1 MRFGHL
7 DLNLLVALDALL
19 TERSI
24 TLAGQQLHLSQ
35 SAVSAA
41 LGRLRDYFGDELLV
55 QAGRRM
61 VPTAVGAELAGP
73 VRKILLEIQSTVAT
87 RPAFDAASSDRRF
100 SLMMSDYVALVLM
113 VDVVQQVAQLAP
125 GISFELIHNNV
136 LAPADHLDHAD
147 IDLLIMPA
155 ETVSG
160 GHSKERLF
168 VDDYVCVAWN
178 ENSDVGN
185 ELSLEGY
192 LKAGHVILQWSRGR
206 TPNIDEFVLSKMG
219 LERRIEVIAM
229 NFGMLP
235 NFVVGTRRLATVQ
248 RRLAEYYVKTMPLKI
263 LEAPLDLPVLDESVH
278 WNAAFDQ
285 DPACKWLRKIL
296 KDVAHG
302 LTPAASI
309 EQLSQPGIPGS
320 WPREPAVGRK

>member
-73 VRKILLEIQSTVAT
+73 VRKILIEIQATVAT
-87 RPAFDAASSDRRF
+87 RPAFDPASSDRRF

-113 VDVVQQVAQLAP
+113 VDVVERVAQLAP

-136 LAPADHLDHAD
+136 LAPVEHLDHAD
-147 IDLLIMPA
+147 IDLLIMPSDM
-155 ETVSG
+155 VPG
-160 GHSKERLF
+160 GHSRESLF
-168 VDDYVCVAWN
+168 VDDYVCIAWA
-178 ENSDVGN
+178 ENSDVGD
-185 ELSLEGY
+185 EVSLEAY

-206 TPNIDEFVLSKMG
+206 TPNLDEFVLSKMG
-219 LERRIEVIAM
+219 FARRIEVIAM

-248 RRLAEYYVKTMPLKI
+248 RRLAALYVKTMPLKI
-263 LEAPLDLPVLDESVH
+263 LDAPLDLPVLDETVW

-296 KDVAHG
+296 RDVAKD
-302 LTPAASI
+302 LAPAASI
-309 EQLSQPGIPGS
+309 RRRP
-320 WPREPAVGRK
+320 

>member
-61 VPTAVGAELAGP
+61 VPTAVGAELAEP
-73 VRKILLEIQSTVAT
+73 VRKILLEIQATVAT
-87 RPAFDAASSDRRF
+87 RPAFDPAASDRRF

-113 VDVVQQVAQLAP
+113 VDVVERVAKLAP

-136 LAPADHLDHAD
+136 MAPGDHLDHAD
-147 IDLLIMPA
+147 IDLLIMLADVVP
-155 ETVSG
+155 G
-160 GHSKERLF
+160 GHPKERLF
-168 VDDYVCVAWN
+168 VDDYVCIAWTGN
-178 ENSDVGN
+178 KEIGN
-185 ELSLEGY
+185 ELSLEDY
-192 LKAGHVILQWSRGR
+192 LTAGHVILQWSRGR
-206 TPNIDEFVLSKMG
+206 ALNLDEFVLSKMG

-235 NFVVGTRRLATVQ
+235 NFVVGTHRLATVQ
-248 RRLAEYYVKTMPLKI
+248 RRLAQYYIKTMPLKI

-278 WNAAFDQ
+278 WNAAFVQ
-285 DPACKWLRKIL
+285 DPACRWLRQIL
-296 KDVAHG
+296 REVSTDVAP
-302 LTPAASI
+302 PAAAKRP
-309 EQLSQPGIPGS
+309 LKP
-320 WPREPAVGRK
+320 PANKRARRSASGAS

>member
-61 VPTAVGAELAGP
+61 VPTAVGADLAGP
-73 VRKILLEIQSTVAT
+73 VRRILLEIQATVAT
-87 RPAFDAASSDRRF
+87 RPAFDPASSDRRF

-113 VDVVQQVAQLAP
+113 VDVVQRVAQIAP
-125 GISFELIHNNV
+125 GISFELLQNNV
-136 LAPADHLDHAD
+136 HAPAEHLDHAD

-155 ETVSG
+155 EMVPG
-160 GHSKERLF
+160 GHSRESLF
-168 VDDYVCVAWN
+168 VDDYACIAWA
-178 ENSDVGN
+178 ENSDVGD
-185 ELSLEGY
+185 ELSLETY

-206 TPNIDEFVLSKMG
+206 TPNLDEFVLSKMG
-219 LERRIEVIAM
+219 FERRIEVIAM

-248 RRLAEYYVKTMPLKI
+248 RRLAAQYIKTMPLKI
-263 LEAPLDLPVLDESVH
+263 LDAPFNVPVLDESAH

-296 KDVAHG
+296 RDVAKD
-302 LTPAASI
+302 LAPAASI
-309 EQLSQPGIPGS
+309 
-320 WPREPAVGRK
+320 PRCP

>member
-24 TLAGQQLHLSQ
+24 TVAGQQLHLSQ

-73 VRKILLEIQSTVAT
+73 VRKILLEIQATVAT
-87 RPAFDAASSDRRF
+87 RPAFDPASSDRRF
-100 SLMMSDYVALVLM
+100 ALMMSDYVALVLM
-113 VDVVQQVAQLAP
+113 VDVVRRVAELAP

-136 LAPADHLDHAD
+136 LAPAEHLDHAD
-147 IDLLIMPA
+147 IDLLIMPVD
-155 ETVSG
+155 TVPE

-168 VDDYVCVAWN
+168 VDDYVCVAWS
-178 ENSDVGN
+178 ENSEVG
-185 ELSLEGY
+185 EVLSLEQY

-235 NFVVGTRRLATVQ
+235 NFVVGTRRIATVQ
-248 RRLAEYYVKTMPLKI
+248 RRLAEYYVQTMPLKI
-263 LEAPLDLPVLDESVH
+263 LELPLDLPVLDESVH
-278 WNAAFDQ
+278 WNEAFDQ

-296 KDVAHG
+296 RDVAKDI
-302 LTPAASI
+302 A
-309 EQLSQPGIPGS
+309 
-320 WPREPAVGRK
+320 PAVSIGHLGNSETLSPH

>member
-24 TLAGQQLHLSQ
+24 TLAGQHLHLSQ

-61 VPTAVGAELAGP
+61 VPTAVGADLAGP
-73 VRKILLEIQSTVAT
+73 VRKILLEIQATVAT
-87 RPAFDAASSDRRF
+87 RPAFDPASSDRRF
-100 SLMMSDYVALVLM
+100 ALMMSDYVALVLM
-113 VDVVQQVAQLAP
+113 VDVVRRVAKLAP
-125 GISFELIHNNV
+125 GISFELVHNNV
-136 LAPADHLDHAD
+136 LAPAEHLDHAD

-155 ETVSG
+155 DTVSG
-160 GHSKERLF
+160 GHSKEGLF
-168 VDDYVCVAWN
+168 VDDYVCVAWA
-178 ENSDVGN
+178 ENSDVGD
-185 ELSLEGY
+185 ELNLETY
-192 LKAGHVILQWSRGR
+192 LNAGHVILQWSRGR
-206 TPNIDEFVLSKMG
+206 TPNLDEFVLSKMG
-219 LERRIEVIAM
+219 LKRRIEVIAM

-248 RRLAEYYVKTMPLKI
+248 RRLAEHYIKTMPLKI

-278 WNAAFDQ
+278 WNSAFDQ
-285 DPACKWLRKIL
+285 DPACKWLRKVL
-296 KDVAHG
+296 RDVAKEVAP
-302 LTPAASI
+302 TASI
-309 EQLSQPGIPGS
+309 DRLHNPESAS
-320 WPREPAVGRK
+320 SH

>member
-61 VPTAVGAELAGP
+61 VPTAVGAELANP
-73 VRKILLEIQSTVAT
+73 VRKILLEIQATIAT
-87 RPAFDAASSDRRF
+87 RPAFDPASSDRRF
-100 SLMMSDYVALVLM
+100 SMMMSDYVALVLM
-113 VDVVQQVAQLAP
+113 VDVVRRVAELAP

-136 LAPADHLDHAD
+136 GLPWEHLDHAD
-147 IDLLIMPA
+147 IDLLIMPSD
-155 ETVSG
+155 VVPG

-168 VDDYVCVAWN
+168 VDDYVCVAWDG
-178 ENSDVGN
+178 NSEFRDG
-185 ELSLEGY
+185 LTLEGY

-206 TPNIDEFVLSKMG
+206 TPNLDEFVLSKMG

-229 NFGMLP
+229 NFSMLP
-235 NFVVGTRRLATVQ
+235 SFVVGTPRLATVQ
-248 RRLAEYYVKTMPLKI
+248 RRMAEYYVKTMPLKI
-263 LEAPLDLPVLDESVH
+263 LEVPMDLPVLDESVH

-285 DPACKWLRKIL
+285 DPACKWLRRIL
-296 KDVAHG
+296 HEVAKDLA
-302 LTPAASI
+302 PAALLKT
-309 EQLSQPGIPGS
+309 EGKQ
-320 WPREPAVGRK
+320 KD

>member
-24 TLAGQQLHLSQ
+24 TLAGQQLNLSQ

-61 VPTAVGAELAGP
+61 VPTALGVELAAP
-73 VRKILLEIQSTVAT
+73 VRKILIEIQATVAT
-87 RPAFDAASSDRRF
+87 RPAFDPASSERRF
-100 SLMMSDYVALVLM
+100 ALMMSDYVALVLM
-113 VDVVQQVAQLAP
+113 VDVVQRVAALAP
-125 GISFELIHNNV
+125 GMSFELLHNNV
-136 LAPADHLDHAD
+136 LSPAEHLDHAD
-147 IDLLIMPA
+147 IDLLIMPSD
-155 ETVSG
+155 TVSG
-160 GHSKERLF
+160 GHSKETLF
-168 VDDYVCVAWN
+168 VDDYVCVAWTGN
-178 ENSDVGN
+178 PSVGD
-185 ELSLEGY
+185 ELTLEDY

-206 TPNIDEFVLSKMG
+206 TPNLDEFVLNKLG
-219 LERRIEVIAM
+219 LERRVEVIAM

-248 RRLAEYYVKTMPLKI
+248 RRLAEYYKKTMPLKI
-263 LEAPLDLPVLDESVH
+263 VAAPLHLPVLDESVH

-285 DPACKWLRKIL
+285 DPACQWLRKIL
-296 KDVAHG
+296 RDVAKEIG
-302 LTPAASI
+302 
-309 EQLSQPGIPGS
+309 
-320 WPREPAVGRK
+320 PRHRSDD

>member
-24 TLAGQQLHLSQ
+24 TLAGQQLNLSQ

-41 LGRLRDYFGDELLV
+41 LGRLREYFGDELLV

-61 VPTAVGAELAGP
+61 VPTAVGSELAAP
-73 VRKILLEIQSTVAT
+73 VRKVLLEIQATIAT
-87 RPAFDAASSDRRF
+87 RPAFNAASSDRRF

-113 VDVVQQVAQLAP
+113 VDVVQRVAELAP

-136 LAPADHLDHAD
+136 LAPGDHLVHAD

-155 ETVSG
+155 ETVPG
-160 GHSKERLF
+160 GHSKEKLF
-168 VDDYVCVAWN
+168 VDDYVCVAWA
-178 ENSDVGN
+178 ENPEIGN
-185 ELSLEGY
+185 ELSLEHY
-192 LKAGHVILQWSRGR
+192 LKSGHVILQWSRGR
-206 TPNIDEFVLSKMG
+206 TPNLDEYVLSKMG

-235 NFVVGTRRLATVQ
+235 NFVVGTHRLATVQ
-248 RRLAEYYVKTMPLKI
+248 RRLAEHYVKTMPLRI

-296 KDVAHG
+296 SDVAKDLAPQHSSANSVN
-302 LTPAASI
+302 L
-309 EQLSQPGIPGS
+309 QN
-320 WPREPAVGRK
+320 

>member
-41 LGRLRDYFGDELLV
+41 LGRLREYFGDELLV

-61 VPTAVGAELAGP
+61 VPTAVGAELAEP

-87 RPAFDAASSDRRF
+87 RPAFDPASSERRF

-113 VDVVQQVAQLAP
+113 VEVVERVAKLAP

-136 LAPADHLDHAD
+136 MIPSDHLDHAD

-155 ETVSG
+155 DVVPA
-160 GHSKERLF
+160 GHPRESLF
-168 VDDYVCVAWN
+168 VDDYVCIAWTGN
-178 ENSDVGN
+178 KEIGN
-185 ELSLEGY
+185 ELRLEDY

-206 TPNIDEFVLSKMG
+206 ALNLDEFVLSKMG

-248 RRLAEYYVKTMPLKI
+248 RRLAQYYIKTMPLKI

-278 WNAAFDQ
+278 WNAAFDR
-285 DPACKWLRKIL
+285 DPACRWLRQIL
-296 KDVAHG
+296 REVSIDVAP
-302 LTPAASI
+302 PAAS
-309 EQLSQPGIPGS
+309 ERPSKP
-320 WPREPAVGRK
+320 PAKKRTRG

>member
-24 TLAGQQLHLSQ
+24 TLAGQQLNLSQ

-61 VPTAVGAELAGP
+61 VPTALGVELAAP
-73 VRKILLEIQSTVAT
+73 VRKILIEIQATVAT
-87 RPAFDAASSDRRF
+87 RPAFDPASSERRF
-100 SLMMSDYVALVLM
+100 ALMMSDYVALVLM
-113 VDVVQQVAQLAP
+113 VDVVQRVAALAP
-125 GISFELIHNNV
+125 GMSFELLHNNV
-136 LAPADHLDHAD
+136 LSPAEHLDHAD
-147 IDLLIMPA
+147 IDLLIMPSD
-155 ETVSG
+155 TVSG
-160 GHSKERLF
+160 GHSKETLF
-168 VDDYVCVAWN
+168 VDDYVCVAWT
-178 ENSDVGN
+178 GN
-185 ELSLEGY
+185 PSIGDELTLEDY

-206 TPNIDEFVLSKMG
+206 TPNLDEFVLSKLG
-219 LERRIEVIAM
+219 LERRVEVIAM

-248 RRLAEYYVKTMPLKI
+248 RRLAEYYKKTMPLKI
-263 LEAPLDLPVLDESVH
+263 VAAPLDLPVLDESVH

-296 KDVAHG
+296 RDVAKE
-302 LTPAASI
+302 I
-309 EQLSQPGIPGS
+309 D
-320 WPREPAVGRK
+320 PRHQSAD

>member
-73 VRKILLEIQSTVAT
+73 VRKILLEIQATVAT
-87 RPAFDAASSDRRF
+87 RPAFDPASSDRRF
-100 SLMMSDYVALVLM
+100 SLMMSDYVALVL
-113 VDVVQQVAQLAP
+113 VDVVQHVAELAS

-136 LAPADHLDHAD
+136 VAPGDHLDHAD
-147 IDLLIMPA
+147 VDLLIMPSA
-155 ETVSG
+155 TSCPG
-160 GHSKERLF
+160 GHPKERLF
-168 VDDYVCVAWN
+168 VDDYVCIAWTGN
-178 ENSDVGN
+178 RAVGN
-185 ELSLEGY
+185 ELSLEDY

-206 TPNIDEFVLSKMG
+206 ALNLDEFVLSKWDWS
-219 LERRIEVIAM
+219 
-229 NFGMLP
+229 
-235 NFVVGTRRLATVQ
+235 
-248 RRLAEYYVKTMPLKI
+248 AESK
-263 LEAPLDLPVLDESVH
+263 
-278 WNAAFDQ
+278 
-285 DPACKWLRKIL
+285 
-296 KDVAHG
+296 
-302 LTPAASI
+302 
-309 EQLSQPGIPGS
+309 
-320 WPREPAVGRK
+320 

>member
-61 VPTAVGAELAGP
+61 VPTAVGAELADP
-73 VRKILLEIQSTVAT
+73 VRKILLEIQATIAT
-87 RPAFDAASSDRRF
+87 RPAFDPMSSDRRF

-113 VDVVQQVAQLAP
+113 VDVVRRVAELAP
-125 GISFELIHNNV
+125 GMSFELIHNNV
-136 LAPADHLDHAD
+136 ASPWEHLDHAD
-147 IDLLIMPA
+147 IDLLIMPSD
-155 ETVSG
+155 VVPG
-160 GHSKERLF
+160 GHSKERLY
-168 VDDYVCVAWN
+168 VDDYVCVAWDG
-178 ENSDVGN
+178 NSEFRDG
-185 ELSLEGY
+185 LTLESY
-192 LKAGHVILQWSRGR
+192 LKAGHVVLQWSRGR
-206 TPNIDEFVLSKMG
+206 TPSLDEFVLSKMG

-229 NFGMLP
+229 NFSMLP
-235 NFVVGTRRLATVQ
+235 SFVVGTPRLATVQ
-248 RRLAEYYVKTMPLKI
+248 RRMAEYYVKTMPLRI
-263 LEAPLDLPVLDESVH
+263 LEVPLDLPVLDESVH

-285 DPACKWLRKIL
+285 DPACKWLRRIL
-296 KDVAHG
+296 HEVAKE
-302 LTPAASI
+302 LAPAAVLKTEG
-309 EQLSQPGIPGS
+309 EQ
-320 WPREPAVGRK
+320 RD

>member
-24 TLAGQQLHLSQ
+24 TLAGQQLNLSQ

-61 VPTAVGAELAGP
+61 VPTALGVELAAP
-73 VRKILLEIQSTVAT
+73 VRKILIEIQATVAT
-87 RPAFDAASSDRRF
+87 RPAFDPASSDRRF
-100 SLMMSDYVALVLM
+100 ALMMSDYVALVLM
-113 VDVVQQVAQLAP
+113 VDVVQRVAALAP
-125 GISFELIHNNV
+125 GMSFELVHNNV
-136 LAPADHLDHAD
+136 LSPAEHLDHAD
-147 IDLLIMPA
+147 IDLLIMPS

-160 GHSKERLF
+160 GHSKETLF
-168 VDDYVCVAWN
+168 VDDYVCVAWTG
-178 ENSDVGN
+178 NSSVGD
-185 ELSLEGY
+185 ELTLEDY
-192 LKAGHVILQWSRGR
+192 LQAGHVILQWSRGR
-206 TPNIDEFVLSKMG
+206 ALNLDEFVLNKLG
-219 LERRIEVIAM
+219 LERRVEVIAM

-248 RRLAEYYVKTMPLKI
+248 RRLAEHYRKTMPLKI
-263 LEAPLDLPVLDESVH
+263 VAAPLDLPVLDESVH

-285 DPACKWLRKIL
+285 DPACKWLRNIL
-296 KDVAHG
+296 RDVAKEIGPRHR
-302 LTPAASI
+302 LTD
-309 EQLSQPGIPGS
+309 
-320 WPREPAVGRK
+320 

>member
-24 TLAGQQLHLSQ
+24 TLAGQQLNLSQ

-61 VPTAVGAELAGP
+61 VPTAVGAELAAP
-73 VRKILLEIQSTVAT
+73 VKKILLEIQATVAT
-87 RPAFDAASSDRRF
+87 RPAFSAATSDRRF

-113 VDVVQQVAQLAP
+113 VDVIHRVAELAP
-125 GISFELIHNNV
+125 GISFELLHNNV
-136 LAPADHLDHAD
+136 LSPADHLDHAD

-155 ETVSG
+155 ETVPG
-160 GHSKERLF
+160 GHSRERLF
-168 VDDYVCVAWN
+168 VDDYVCVAWA
-178 ENSDVGN
+178 ENSEIGN
-185 ELSLEGY
+185 ELTLEHY
-192 LKAGHVILQWSRGR
+192 LKSGHVILQWSRGR
-206 TPNIDEFVLSKMG
+206 TPNLDEFVLSKMG

-235 NFVVGTRRLATVQ
+235 NFVVGTHRLATVQ
-248 RRLAEYYVKTMPLKI
+248 RRLAEYYVKTMPLRI

-278 WNAAFDQ
+278 WNVAFDQ

-296 KDVAHG
+296 SDVAKDVAPQHVPTKIG
-302 LTPAASI
+302 N
-309 EQLSQPGIPGS
+309 
-320 WPREPAVGRK
+320 

>member
-41 LGRLRDYFGDELLV
+41 LGRLREYFGDELLV

-73 VRKILLEIQSTVAT
+73 VRRILLDIQSTVAT
-87 RPAFDAASSDRRF
+87 RPAFDPASSDRRF

-113 VDVVQQVAQLAP
+113 VDVVQRVAKLAP

-136 LAPADHLDHAD
+136 AAPGDHLDHAD

-155 ETVSG
+155 ETLSG

-168 VDDYVCVAWN
+168 VDDYVCIAWTDN
-178 ENSDVGN
+178 DELGD
-185 ELSLEGY
+185 ELSLEAY
-192 LKAGHVILQWSRGR
+192 LKAAHVVMQWSRGR
-206 TPNIDEFVLSKMG
+206 ALSLDEFVLSKMG
-219 LERRIEVIAM
+219 LERHIEVIAM

-248 RRLAEYYVKTMPLKI
+248 RRLAQHYVKTIPLKI
-263 LEAPLDLPVLDESVH
+263 FEAPLDLPVLDESVH

-285 DPACKWLRKIL
+285 DPACRWLRQIL
-296 KDVAHG
+296 REVSNEVA
-302 LTPAASI
+302 PSASVKRPTKT
-309 EQLSQPGIPGS
+309 LAKKRAP
-320 WPREPAVGRK
+320 

>member
-19 TERSI
+19 TEKSI

-61 VPTAVGAELAGP
+61 VPTAIGLELAGP
-73 VRKILLEIQSTVAT
+73 VRKILFDIQSTVAT
-87 RPAFDAASSDRRF
+87 RPAFDPVSSDRRF
-100 SLMMSDYVALVLM
+100 ALMMSDYVALVLM
-113 VDVVQQVAQLAP
+113 VDVVARVAEMAP

-136 LAPADHLDHAD
+136 LAPSEHLDHAD

-160 GHSKERLF
+160 GHTNERLF
-168 VDDYVCVAWN
+168 VDDYVCVAW
-178 ENSDVGN
+178 EGN
-185 ELSLEGY
+185 VALGDELTLEKY
-192 LKAGHVILQWSRGR
+192 LSAGHVILQWSRGR

-219 LERRIEVIAM
+219 LKRRIEVIAM

-235 NFVVGTRRLATVQ
+235 NFVVGTQRLATVQ

-263 LEAPLDLPVLDESVH
+263 LNAPVDLPVLDESVH

-285 DPACKWLRKIL
+285 DPARKWLREIL
-296 KDVAHG
+296 RDVAKDLAPG
-302 LTPAASI
+302 NQAA
-309 EQLSQPGIPGS
+309 
-320 WPREPAVGRK
+320 R

>member
-61 VPTAVGAELAGP
+61 VPTAVGTELANP
-73 VRKILLEIQSTVAT
+73 VRKILLEIQATIAT
-87 RPAFDAASSDRRF
+87 RPAFDPGSSDRRF

-113 VDVVQQVAQLAP
+113 VDVVQRVTELAP
-125 GISFELIHNNV
+125 GISFELVHNNV
-136 LAPADHLDHAD
+136 SSPPWEHLDHAD

-155 ETVSG
+155 EMVPG

-168 VDDYVCVAWN
+168 VDDYVCVAWDG
-178 ENSDVGN
+178 NSELGD
-185 ELSLEGY
+185 ELSLESY

-206 TPNIDEFVLSKMG
+206 TPNLDEFVLSKMG

-235 NFVVGTRRLATVQ
+235 SFVVGTPRLATVQ
-248 RRLAEYYVKTMPLKI
+248 RRMAEYYVKTMPLKI
-263 LEAPLDLPVLDESVH
+263 LEVPLDLPVLDESVH

-285 DPACKWLRKIL
+285 DPACKWLRQIL
-296 KDVAHG
+296 REVAKD
-302 LTPAASI
+302 LTPAALRDEEDQKKSI
-309 EQLSQPGIPGS
+309 AL
-320 WPREPAVGRK
+320 

>member
-41 LGRLRDYFGDELLV
+41 LGRLRGYFGDELLV

-73 VRKILLEIQSTVAT
+73 VRRILLEIQATVAT
-87 RPAFDAASSDRRF
+87 RPAFDPASSDRRF

-113 VDVVQQVAQLAP
+113 VDVVQRVAQIAP
-125 GISFELIHNNV
+125 GISFELLQNNV
-136 LAPADHLDHAD
+136 HAPAEHLDHAD

-155 ETVSG
+155 EMVPG
-160 GHSKERLF
+160 GHSRESLF
-168 VDDYVCVAWN
+168 EDDYACIAWE
-178 ENSDVGN
+178 ENSDVGD
-185 ELSLEGY
+185 ELSLETY

-206 TPNIDEFVLSKMG
+206 TPNLDEFVLSKMG
-219 LERRIEVIAM
+219 FERRIEVIAM

-248 RRLAEYYVKTMPLKI
+248 RRLAAHYIKTMPLKI
-263 LEAPLDLPVLDESVH
+263 LDAPFNVPVLDESTH
-278 WNAAFDQ
+278 WHAAFDQ

-296 KDVAHG
+296 REVAKDLA
-302 LTPAASI
+302 PAASI
-309 EQLSQPGIPGS
+309 RRCP
-320 WPREPAVGRK
+320 